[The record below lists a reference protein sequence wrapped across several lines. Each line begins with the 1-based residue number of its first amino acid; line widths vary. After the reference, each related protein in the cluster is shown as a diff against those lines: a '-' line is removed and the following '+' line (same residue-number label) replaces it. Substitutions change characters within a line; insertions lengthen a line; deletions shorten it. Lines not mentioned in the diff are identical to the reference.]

1 MEGELSCG
9 SRGCR
14 RSWHYQ
20 PRKPSTWS
28 SLKPARK
35 SYWWRS
41 LSLSWEFGKKNSDN
55 QSVIHLAKNVAYHS
69 RTKHIQWIY
78 HWLRERVEDK
88 EFSLVKVHT
97 NDNGSDMLTKVLGAE
112 KLNVCRQR
120 LRLMKYPMPEWRGSL
135 LGNRSLQMGRE
146 VTNLVE
152 WVVNSTE
159 VETETENQFHDRFST
174 EAIIQ
179 NSQNVV

>member
-1 MEGELSCG
+1 MAATEANKGIIWMKEFIGELG
-9 SRGCR
+9 IR
-14 RSWHYQ
+14 Q
-20 PRKPSTWS
+20 E
-28 SLKPARK
+28 
-35 SYWWRS
+35 
-41 LSLSWEFGKKNSDN
+41 EFWLHCDN
-55 QSVIHLAKNVAYHS
+55 QSSIHLANNAAYNS
-69 RTKHIQWIY
+69 RTKHIQRRH
-78 HWLRERVEDK
+78 HWLWERVEEES
-88 EFSLVKVHT
+88 EFALVKINT